1 VFAVTAIK
9 RWNVERTVHGP
20 SSVNVLV
27 IVARPNAFTNRTGEP
42 QKGSIMTVEFAKL
55 LDDTT
60 TQTLQ
65 ELVQI
70 NIDSAKGFEEAA
82 GALSDPALKDVC
94 LNLADI
100 RWQNAEELRG
110 FVEWNEEIAP
120 TEGTYLAALHRVWMN
135 VRQSLSSNDAH
146 AILSEAEFG
155 EDQIKAAYKDA
166 IEQATSTAVYPLL
179 ARQYLNV
186 CQGHDRIKALRDAR
200 A

>member
-1 VFAVTAIK
+1 MAT
-9 RWNVERTVHGP
+9 
-20 SSVNVLV
+20 
-27 IVARPNAFTNRTGEP
+27 
-42 QKGSIMTVEFAKL
+42 QFAKL
-55 LDDTT
+55 LDDESV
-60 TQTLQ
+60 QVLQ

-82 GALSDPALKDVC
+82 EALKDPALKGTC
-94 LNLADI
+94 LDLANT

-110 FVEWNEEIAP
+110 FVLWTEEIAP
-120 TEGTYLAALHRVWMN
+120 TEGSYLAAMHRVWMK
-135 VRQSLSSNDAH
+135 VRKSLSTNDEY

-155 EDQIKAAYKDA
+155 EDQIVAAYKNA
-166 IEQATSTAVYPLL
+166 IEQSAGTMVYPLL